1 MSRRPKSFSSDEESV
16 VEREIGGEGR
26 EGLGRKGAEVEE
38 EWSASFALR
47 GNARFP
53 ARDAFDRRRRVFTAP
68 LRNFITQLNILNL
81 YDSYGIETETIRGHS
96 REPETN
102 YIKLE
107 LSELYTRDRTER
119 GRVSSHV
126 RVDHDCTRV
135 GVCSMTVSSRYVQ
148 HPRWH

>member
-1 MSRRPKSFSSDEESV
+1 M
-16 VEREIGGEGR
+16 EREIGGEGR
-26 EGLGRKGAEVEE
+26 EGLGRKGAEVVE

-53 ARDAFDRRRRVFTAP
+53 ARDAFDRRRRGFSAP
-68 LRNFITQLNILNL
+68 LRNSITQLNILHL
-81 YDSYGIETETIRGHS
+81 YHSYGIETETIRGHS
-96 REPETN
+96 REPDTN

-107 LSELYTRDRTER
+107 LSELYTLEI
-119 GRVSSHV
+119 GQSAVASRVTCG
-126 RVDHDCTRV
+126 VDHDRTRV